1 MGMLTLIFWVAILF
15 VIIVS
20 LGRIVTRV
28 RTQTRMYET
37 FLENQFK
44 QESAFTRIWGLGTN
58 NGSPIHAPSS
68 KEESPVN
75 TKMGQTLNL

>member
-1 MGMLTLIFWVAILF
+1 MVMTIILVAILC

-20 LGRIVTRV
+20 LGQTITHV
-28 RTQTRMYET
+28 RTQTRIYET

-58 NGSPIHAPSS
+58 DGSHIPALSS
-68 KEESPVN
+68 KEESPAN
-75 TKMGQTLNL
+75 TKTGQTLNL

>member
-1 MGMLTLIFWVAILF
+1 MEIMIPIILVAILC
-15 VIIVS
+15 VTIAS
-20 LGRIVTRV
+20 LGQIVTHV
-28 RTQTRMYET
+28 RTQTHMYET

-58 NGSPIHAPSS
+58 DGSHTPVPSS
-68 KEESPVN
+68 KEESPAN

>member
-1 MGMLTLIFWVAILF
+1 MGMFTLIFWAAILYA
-15 VIIVS
+15 IIVS
-20 LGRIVTRV
+20 LGQIATRV
-28 RTQTRMYET
+28 RTQKRMYET

-44 QESAFTRIWGLGTN
+44 QESAFTRIWGLGIN
-58 NGSPIHAPSS
+58 DGSPILAPSS